1 LPDNQQNINIKI
13 SDEVLKGQ
21 YANMM
26 MITHTQEEFVLDFMN
41 VLPPQGIVVSR
52 VITSP
57 GHIKRIIAALAE
69 NLKRY
74 EGQFGTVKEASAPA
88 QEIGFRT
95 EGQLISKMMKKTKLA
110 ILAAL
115 AVLLLLLE

>member
-1 LPDNQQNINIKI
+1 MPDNQQNINIKI

-95 EGQLISKMMKKTKLA
+95 EG
-110 ILAAL
+110 
-115 AVLLLLLE
+115 